1 MGVPADRAARRWA
14 SSIAVRGIVIAGAL
28 LSAVPAA
35 AVEIAIS
42 CSALGRELEL
52 CRDGANA
59 WAAQT
64 GHTVRIVSTPNDATA
79 RFALYQQLLAARSA
93 DVDVLQ
99 IDVIWPAALA
109 AHLYDLSSL
118 VVRQMTAAH
127 LPALIENST
136 IDGHLVAMPW
146 FVDVGLLYY
155 RRDLLQKYQIEPPRT
170 WQELTE
176 AARRVQDGE
185 RAAGNPRMWGFVFQG
200 RPYEGLT
207 CNALEWIAAAGGGRM
222 LGDDGAPTINNEHAA
237 AALTLAHS
245 WIGSIAPEG
254 VLNYGEED
262 ARGVF
267 QSGNAVFMRNWPY
280 AWALANATG
289 SPIAGQVGVMALP
302 AGTPDGQHAGT
313 LGGGELAVSRYS
325 RHPDIAAQLVLYL
338 AGAAEQRRRAIEGSF
353 APTMPMLY
361 EDAELQRAQPLMVAI
376 GEAVRGAVA
385 RPVREAGGRYNQ
397 ISDAIWLAVHATLSG
412 NGTAAENL
420 AALDGRIARLRR
432 PR

>member
-1 MGVPADRAARRWA
+1 MSGAAGRAACM
-14 SSIAVRGIVIAGAL
+14 SSIVVATAL

-59 WAAQT
+59 WAAVT

-109 AHLYDLSSL
+109 AHLYDLSPI
-118 VVRQMTAAH
+118 VARQMTSAH

-136 IDGHLVAMPW
+136 IDDHLVAMPW

-155 RRDLLQKYQIEPPRT
+155 RRDLLQKYGLEPPRT

-207 CNALEWIAAAGGGRM
+207 CNALEWIAAAGGGRL
-222 LGDDGAPTINNEHAA
+222 LGPDGAPVVNNERAA

-245 WIGSIAPEG
+245 WIGTIAPEG

-280 AWALANATG
+280 AWSLANAAG
-289 SPIAGQVGVMALP
+289 SPIAGQVAVMALP
-302 AGTPDGQHAGT
+302 AGSPDGPHAGT

-325 RHPDIAAQLVLYL
+325 HHPDIAAQLVLYL

-353 APTMPMLY
+353 APSMPALY
-361 EDAELQRAQPLMVAI
+361 QDADLLRAQPLMVAI

-397 ISDAIWLAVHATLSG
+397 ISNAVWLAVHATLSG
-412 NGTAAENL
+412 DGSAAENL
-420 AALDGRIARLRR
+420 AALDGRIVRLRR

>member
-1 MGVPADRAARRWA
+1 MINLSCRSARRWV
-14 SSIAVRGIVIAGAL
+14 SSIVVAGGVLA
-28 LSAVPAA
+28 AGPAP

-59 WAAQT
+59 WAAQS
-64 GHTVRIVSTPNDATA
+64 GHTVRIVSTPNDANA
-79 RFALYQQLLAARSA
+79 RFALYQQLLAAQSA

-109 AHLYDLSSL
+109 AHLYDLGPHVS
-118 VVRQMTAAH
+118 RDARTAH
-127 LPALIENST
+127 LAALIENST
-136 IDGHLVAMPW
+136 IDGRLVALPW

-155 RRDLLQKYQIEPPRT
+155 RRDLLRKYGLEPPRT

-176 AARRVQDGE
+176 TARRIQQGE
-185 RAAGNPRMWGFVFQG
+185 RSAGNPRMWGYVFQG

-207 CNALEWIAAAGGGRM
+207 CNALEWLAASGAGRI
-222 LGDDGAPTINNEHAA
+222 LADDGAPAVDNARAA
-237 AALTLAHS
+237 AALTLARS
-245 WIGSIAPEG
+245 WIGAIAPEG
-254 VLNYGEED
+254 VLNYAEED

-280 AWALANATG
+280 AFALANAAG
-289 SPIAGQVGVMALP
+289 SPIAGNVGVTALP
-302 AGTPDGQHAGT
+302 AGTSDGPRAGT

-325 RHPDIAAQLVLYL
+325 RHPEIAAQLVLHL

-353 APTMPMLY
+353 APTLPALY
-361 EDAELQRAQPLMVAI
+361 GDAELQRGQPLMAAI

-397 ISDAIWLAVHATLSG
+397 VSNAVWLAVHATLSG
-412 NGTAAENL
+412 SGGAAENL
-420 AALDGRIARLRR
+420 AALDGRLARLRR
-432 PR
+432 TAR

>member
-1 MGVPADRAARRWA
+1 MDVPSCRSARRWA
-14 SSIAVRGIVIAGAL
+14 WSIAAAGWL
-28 LSAVPAA
+28 LAASPAPAA
-35 AVEIAIS
+35 EIAIS

-64 GHTVRIVSTPNDATA
+64 GHTVRIVSTPNDANA

-109 AHLYDLSSL
+109 AHLHDLTPL
-118 VVRQMTAAH
+118 VGRETLGAH
-127 LPALIENST
+127 LPALIENSV
-136 IDGHLVAMPW
+136 IENRLVAIPW

-155 RRDLLQKYQIEPPRT
+155 RRDLLEKYGIEPPRT
-170 WQELTE
+170 WRELTD

-185 RAAGNPRMWGFVFQG
+185 RAAGNSRMWGYVFQG

-207 CNALEWIAAAGGGRM
+207 CNALEWIAASGGGR
-222 LGDDGAPTINNEHAA
+222 LLAEDGSPTVNNERATV
-237 AALTLAHS
+237 ALDLARS
-245 WIGSIAPEG
+245 WIGTIAPEG

-280 AWALANATG
+280 AWSLANAEG
-289 SPIAGQVGVMALP
+289 SPIAGKVGVMALP
-302 AGTPDGQHAGT
+302 AGGADGRRVGT

-325 RHPDIAAQLVLYL
+325 RNPDIAASLVLYL
-338 AGAAEQRRRAIEGSF
+338 TGAAEQRRRAVEGSF
-353 APTMPMLY
+353 APTMQMLY
-361 EDAELQRAQPLMVAI
+361 TDGELLRAQPLMAAI
-376 GEAVRGAVA
+376 GEAARGAVA
-385 RPVREAGGRYNQ
+385 RPVRESGGRYNQ
-397 ISDAIWLAVHATLSG
+397 VSNAVWLAVHATLSG
-412 NGTAAENL
+412 SGSAAENL
-420 AALDGRIARLRR
+420 AALDGRISRLRR

>member
-1 MGVPADRAARRWA
+1 MDVWACRSARPFVSA
-14 SSIAVRGIVIAGAL
+14 IIVAVGL
-28 LSAVPAA
+28 LSAGPAA

-64 GHTVRIVSTPNDATA
+64 GHTVRIVSTPNDANA

-109 AHLYDLSSL
+109 AHLVDLLPLLGRETLS
-118 VVRQMTAAH
+118 AH
-127 LPALIENST
+127 LPALIANST
-136 IDGHLVAMPW
+136 IDERLVAMPW

-155 RRDLLQKYQIEPPRT
+155 RRDLLQKYGLEPPRT
-170 WQELTE
+170 WQEMTQ

-207 CNALEWIAAAGGGRM
+207 CNALEWIAAAGGGRL
-222 LGDDGAPTINNEHAA
+222 LGPDGAPAVNNERAA
-237 AALTLAHS
+237 AALALAQS
-245 WIGSIAPEG
+245 WIGTIAPEG

-280 AWALANATG
+280 AWALANAAG

-302 AGTPDGQHAGT
+302 AGRPDGQHAGT

-325 RHPDIAAQLVLYL
+325 RNPDIAAQLVLYL
-338 AGAAEQRRRAIEGSF
+338 AGAAEQRRRAVEGSF
-353 APTMPMLY
+353 APSMPMLY
-361 EDAELQRAQPLMVAI
+361 QDADLLHAQPLMAAI

-385 RPVREAGGRYNQ
+385 RPVRESGGRYNQ
-397 ISDAIWLAVHATLSG
+397 VSNAVWLAVHATLSG
-412 NGTAAENL
+412 DGSAAENL

>member
-1 MGVPADRAARRWA
+1 MRVPACRSARLWA
-14 SSIAVRGIVIAGAL
+14 SSIGVAAAL
-28 LSAVPAA
+28 LSAAPAS

-59 WAAQT
+59 WAAQS
-64 GHTVRIVSTPNDATA
+64 GHTVRIVSTPNDANA

-109 AHLYDLSSL
+109 AHLYDLTPQVGPQSL
-118 VVRQMTAAH
+118 SAH
-127 LPALIENST
+127 LPALVENST

-155 RRDLLQKYQIEPPRT
+155 RRDLLEKYGIEPPRT
-170 WQELTE
+170 WSELTD

-185 RAAGNPRMWGFVFQG
+185 RASGNPRMWGYVFQG

-207 CNALEWIAAAGGGRM
+207 CNALEWIAASGGGRI
-222 LGDDGAPTINNEHAA
+222 LADDGAPAVNNERAA
-237 AALTLAHS
+237 AALTLARS
-245 WIGSIAPEG
+245 WIGTIAPEG

-262 ARGVF
+262 TRGVF

-280 AWALANATG
+280 AWALANAEG
-289 SPIAGQVGVMALP
+289 SPIAGKVAVMALP
-302 AGTPDGQHAGT
+302 AGRPDGQRAGT

-325 RHPDIAAQLVLYL
+325 RNPDIAAQLVLYL
-338 AGAAEQRRRAIEGSF
+338 TGAAEQRRRAVDGSF
-353 APTMPMLY
+353 APTMATLYSDATML
-361 EDAELQRAQPLMVAI
+361 RAQPLMAAI

-385 RPVREAGGRYNQ
+385 RPVRESGGRYNQ
-397 ISDAIWLAVHATLSG
+397 VSNAVWLAVHATLSG
-412 NGTAAENL
+412 NGNAAENL
-420 AALDGRIARLRR
+420 AALDGRIGRLRR
-432 PR
+432 TTR